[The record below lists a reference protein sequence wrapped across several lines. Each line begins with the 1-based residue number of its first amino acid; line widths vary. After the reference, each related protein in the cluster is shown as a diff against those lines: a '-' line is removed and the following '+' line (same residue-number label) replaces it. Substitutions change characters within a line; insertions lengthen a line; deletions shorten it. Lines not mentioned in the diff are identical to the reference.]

1 MRSRRIPARRESV
14 VHPRSL
20 YSGDFALGFYRYL
33 LARSSQRLS
42 QWHGQ
47 NDYEGMLHVV
57 YAASSGA
64 CCPRCRMKP
73 AASNDL
79 FPELHSRCQGT
90 DGAVAGKPGKMS
102 LRLACET
109 LSLEPRFCTLYNS
122 CYSSTIYATMSGVKR
137 MIGYNFRRRSAYTS
151 ERS

>member
-1 MRSRRIPARRESV
+1 MRSRRIPARREPV

-20 YSGDFALGFYRYL
+20 NSGDFALGFYWCL

-47 NDYEGMLHVV
+47 NDCEGMLHAV

-64 CCPRCRMKP
+64 CYLRCRMKP
-73 AASNDL
+73 AASSDL
-79 FPELHSRCQGT
+79 FPELHSRCQGA
-90 DGAVAGKPGKMS
+90 DGAVAGRPGKMS

-109 LSLEPRFCTLYNS
+109 LSLEPRFSILYNG
-122 CYSSTIYATMSGVKR
+122 CYSSANQ
-137 MIGYNFRRRSAYTS
+137 YNCVRSEKDDMLQLPTA
-151 ERS
+151 